1 METPV
6 RGWGADRVGDL
17 TELVTAARPAEARS
31 AGELLARCWEDPG
44 VVLGAADGWGAIGAG
59 VTRDA
64 DGQVTAV
71 AVKLVAVHPGRRR
84 EGVGRA
90 LLAELEGWAWDQGA
104 PAVTLGAA
112 APFYLWPGVDV
123 RALAMSCLAEQAGYR
138 DLGLALNMSVPSTFR
153 APVPEGYVVERVLED
168 ADVARVDGLVAG
180 HWREGPREPSIGL
193 AQGSCF
199 AAFDGDRRAGGF
211 ACHSVNRA
219 GWFGPTGTDPACR
232 RSGI

>member
-6 RGWGADRVGDL
+6 RSWGADRVGDL
-17 TELVTAARPAEARS
+17 TELVTAAMPAEALS
-31 AGELLARCWEDPG
+31 ADELLACCWDDPG
-44 VVLGAADGWGAIGAG
+44 VVLGATDGCGAIGAG

-71 AVKLVAVHPGRRR
+71 AVKLVAVHPGPGRGGGGPAPPARAR
-84 EGVGRA
+84 GRGAVPRGGGGGGVGGA
-90 LLAELEGWAWDQGA
+90 LRAELGGWAGDPGA

-153 APVPEGYVVERVLED
+153 AAVP
-168 ADVARVDGLVAG
+168 
-180 HWREGPREPSIGL
+180 
-193 AQGSCF
+193 
-199 AAFDGDRRAGGF
+199 
-211 ACHSVNRA
+211 
-219 GWFGPTGTDPACR
+219 
-232 RSGI
+232 